1 MKRVRKT
8 KGGEFALASPNATE
22 VAVKFA
28 PTRRRRGSLRP

>member
-22 VAVKFA
+22 VAVRFA
-28 PTRRRRGSLRP
+28 LARRQR